1 MAQTSDRFYEK
12 FGRRLRK
19 ARTGAG
25 LTQEVA
31 SGLLGMDQTNLSRL
45 ELGKQGI
52 TLKDAYRMAALY
64 KVPFDHLVMNDSPL
78 DLDH

>member
-1 MAQTSDRFYEK
+1 MAQQADPFYQK
-12 FGRRLRK
+12 FGKRLRK
-19 ARTGAG
+19 ARERAG

-52 TLKDAYRMAALY
+52 TLKDAARLADLYR
-64 KVPFDHLVMNDSPL
+64 VPYDALVMGHSDF
-78 DLDH
+78 D

>member
-1 MAQTSDRFYEK
+1 MAQTTDPFYEK
-12 FGRRLRK
+12 FGKRLRR
-19 ARTGAG
+19 ARAHAG

-52 TLKDAYRMAALY
+52 TLKDAYRFSDLY
-64 KVPFDHLVMNDSPL
+64 KVPFDHLVMAESPL
-78 DLDH
+78 DTED